1 MDTITAKI
9 LVFLLSVFVLIIV
22 AHQVTLLFDDSYDTE
37 TAMLYSSAEKVSF
50 NGIYVR
56 NETVVKSS
64 TNGVLSY
71 PELDGNKIAKDSVVA
86 YVYKSAEDIYINQR
100 IKALTEE
107 VELLEKEQNPGTTAV
122 VRPEFISALIEE
134 KYQTITSLI
143 ARNDLDQLAEERK
156 NFQSLLGIYQIIV
169 GEETDYNDRID
180 RLNKE
185 IEELEKKRS
194 QPVDVITVPDS
205 GYFISYADGYENMLS
220 PEKISGITVDKV
232 KEIIGNDGY
241 DPAKIS
247 KNAVGKIVSGY
258 EWKLIGLINEN
269 DASFRTGQ
277 DVTVKLSSTP
287 DTVSAVIED
296 IIESEDPNESI
307 IVLSCE
313 KLNYNLVQCRTERVE
328 LILNDFSGIKVPREA
343 IRFNKNNEKGVYI
356 LQGQKIAFR
365 KLDVIYECDDY
376 LLSKVS
382 SDTGYISVYDDII
395 TSGEIPAEVIEQA
408 SETTKAAEEEAPA
421 PQEKESSLQTD
432 SVSETEAS
440 GDGENV

>member
-22 AHQVTLLFDDSYDTE
+22 AHQVTLLFDDSYETE
-37 TAMLYSSAEKVSF
+37 TATLYSSAEKVSF
-50 NGIYVR
+50 KGIYVR

-100 IKALTEE
+100 IEALNQE

-143 ARNDLDQLAEERK
+143 ARNDLSQLAEERK
-156 NFQSLLGIYQIIV
+156 NFQSLLGIYQIII
-169 GEETDYNDRID
+169 GEETDYSDRID
-180 RLNKE
+180 RLSKE
-185 IEELEKKRS
+185 IEELEKKKS
-194 QPVDVITVPDS
+194 QPIDVITVSDS
-205 GYFISYADGYENMLS
+205 GYFISYADGYENVLS
-220 PEKISGITVDKV
+220 PDKLSGITVDKV
-232 KEIIGNDGY
+232 KEIIESDGY
-241 DPAKIS
+241 DSSKVS
-247 KNAVGKIVSGY
+247 KNAVGKIVNGY

-269 DASFRTGQ
+269 DAFFRTGQ

-287 DTVSAVIED
+287 DTVNAVIED
-296 IIESEDPNESI
+296 IIESEDSKESI

-328 LILNDFSGIKVPREA
+328 LILNDYSGIKVPREA

-356 LQGQKIAFR
+356 LQGQKIAFK

-376 LLSKVS
+376 LLSKVN

-395 TSGEIPAEVIEQA
+395 TSGEIPAEIIEQA
-408 SETTKAAEEEAPA
+408 SETTAAEEETTA
-421 PQEKESSLQTD
+421 PQETGSSLKTD
-432 SVSETEAS
+432 SASETS

>member
-22 AHQVTLLFDDSYDTE
+22 AHQVTLLFDDSYETE
-37 TAMLYSSAEKVSF
+37 TATLYSSAEKVSF
-50 NGIYVR
+50 KGIYVR

-100 IKALTEE
+100 IEALNQE

-143 ARNDLDQLAEERK
+143 ARNDLSQLAEERK
-156 NFQSLLGIYQIIV
+156 NFQSLLGIYQIII
-169 GEETDYNDRID
+169 GEETDYSDRID

-185 IEELEKKRS
+185 IEELEKKKS
-194 QPVDVITVPDS
+194 QPIDVITVPDS
-205 GYFISYADGYENMLS
+205 GYFISYADGYENVLS
-220 PEKISGITVDKV
+220 PDKLSGITVDKV
-232 KEIIGNDGY
+232 KEIIENDGY
-241 DPAKIS
+241 DSTKVS
-247 KNAVGKIVSGY
+247 KNAVGKIVNGY

-269 DASFRTGQ
+269 DAFFRTGQ

-287 DTVSAVIED
+287 DTVNAVIED
-296 IIESEDPNESI
+296 IIESEDSNESI

-328 LILNDFSGIKVPREA
+328 LILNDYSGIKVPREA

-356 LQGQKIAFR
+356 LQGQKIAF
-365 KLDVIYECDDY
+365 KKIDVIYECDDY

-395 TSGEIPAEVIEQA
+395 INGEIPAEIIEQA
-408 SETTKAAEEEAPA
+408 SETTAAEEETTA
-421 PQEKESSLQTD
+421 PQETGSSLQTD
-432 SVSETEAS
+432 SVSETS

>member
-22 AHQVTLLFDDSYDTE
+22 AHQVTLLFDDSYETE
-37 TAMLYSSAEKVSF
+37 TATLYSSAEKVSF
-50 NGIYVR
+50 KGIYVR

-100 IKALTEE
+100 IEALNQE

-143 ARNDLDQLAEERK
+143 ARNNLSQLAEERK
-156 NFQSLLGIYQIIV
+156 NFQSLLGIYQIII
-169 GEETDYNDRID
+169 GEETDYSDRID
-180 RLNKE
+180 RLSKE
-185 IEELEKKRS
+185 IEELEKKKS
-194 QPVDVITVPDS
+194 QPIDVITVPDS
-205 GYFISYADGYENMLS
+205 GYFISYADGYENVLS
-220 PEKISGITVDKV
+220 PDKLSGITVDKV
-232 KEIIGNDGY
+232 KEIIENDGY
-241 DPAKIS
+241 DSTKVS
-247 KNAVGKIVSGY
+247 KNAVGKIVNGY

-269 DASFRTGQ
+269 DAFFRMGQ

-287 DTVSAVIED
+287 DTVNAVIED
-296 IIESEDPNESI
+296 IIESEDSKESI

-328 LILNDFSGIKVPREA
+328 LILNDYSGIKVPREA

-356 LQGQKIAFR
+356 LQGQKIAFK

-376 LLSKVS
+376 LLSKVN

-395 TSGEIPAEVIEQA
+395 TSGEIPAEIIEQA
-408 SETTKAAEEEAPA
+408 SETTAAEEETTA
-421 PQEKESSLQTD
+421 PQETGSSLKTD
-432 SVSETEAS
+432 SASETS

>member
-22 AHQVTLLFDDSYDTE
+22 AHQVTLLFDDSYETE
-37 TAMLYSSAEKVSF
+37 TATLYSSAEKVSF
-50 NGIYVR
+50 KGIYVR

-100 IKALTEE
+100 IEALNQE

-143 ARNDLDQLAEERK
+143 ARNDLSQLAEERK
-156 NFQSLLGIYQIIV
+156 NFQSLLGIYQIII
-169 GEETDYNDRID
+169 GEETDYSDRID
-180 RLNKE
+180 RLSKE
-185 IEELEKKRS
+185 IEELEKKKS
-194 QPVDVITVPDS
+194 QPIDVITVPDS
-205 GYFISYADGYENMLS
+205 GYFISYADGYENVLS
-220 PEKISGITVDKV
+220 PDKLSGITVDKV
-232 KEIIGNDGY
+232 KEIIENDGY
-241 DPAKIS
+241 DSTKVS
-247 KNAVGKIVSGY
+247 KNAVGKIVNGY

-269 DASFRTGQ
+269 DAFFRTGQ

-287 DTVSAVIED
+287 DTVNAVIED
-296 IIESEDPNESI
+296 IIESEDSKESI

-328 LILNDFSGIKVPREA
+328 LILNDYSGIKVPREA

-356 LQGQKIAFR
+356 LQGQKIAFK

-376 LLSKVS
+376 LLSKVN

-395 TSGEIPAEVIEQA
+395 TSGEIPAEIIEQA
-408 SETTKAAEEEAPA
+408 SETTAAEEETTA
-421 PQEKESSLQTD
+421 PQETGSLLKTD
-432 SVSETEAS
+432 SASETS

>member
-22 AHQVTLLFDDSYDTE
+22 AHQVTLLFDDSYETE
-37 TAMLYSSAEKVSF
+37 TATLYSSAEKVSF
-50 NGIYVR
+50 KGIYVR

-100 IKALTEE
+100 IEALNQE

-143 ARNDLDQLAEERK
+143 ARNDLSQLAEERK
-156 NFQSLLGIYQIIV
+156 NFQSLLGIYQIII
-169 GEETDYNDRID
+169 GEETDYSDRID
-180 RLNKE
+180 RLSKE
-185 IEELEKKRS
+185 IEELEKKKS
-194 QPVDVITVPDS
+194 QPIDVITVPDS
-205 GYFISYADGYENMLS
+205 GYFISYADGYENVLS
-220 PEKISGITVDKV
+220 PDKLSGITVDKV
-232 KEIIGNDGY
+232 KEIIENDGY
-241 DPAKIS
+241 DSTKVS
-247 KNAVGKIVSGY
+247 KNAVGKIVNGY

-269 DASFRTGQ
+269 DAFFRTGQ

-287 DTVSAVIED
+287 DTVNAVIED
-296 IIESEDPNESI
+296 IIESEDSNESI

-328 LILNDFSGIKVPREA
+328 LILNDYSGIKVPREA

-356 LQGQKIAFR
+356 LQGQKIAFK

-376 LLSKVS
+376 LLSKVN

-395 TSGEIPAEVIEQA
+395 TSGEIPAEIIEQA
-408 SETTKAAEEEAPA
+408 SETTAAEEETTA
-421 PQEKESSLQTD
+421 PQETGSSLKTD
-432 SVSETEAS
+432 SASETS

>member
-22 AHQVTLLFDDSYDTE
+22 AHQVTLLFDDSYETE
-37 TAMLYSSAEKVSF
+37 TATLYSSAEKVSF
-50 NGIYVR
+50 KGIYVR

-100 IKALTEE
+100 IEALNQE

-143 ARNDLDQLAEERK
+143 ARNDLSQLAEERK
-156 NFQSLLGIYQIIV
+156 NFQSLLGIYQIII
-169 GEETDYNDRID
+169 GEETDYSDRID
-180 RLNKE
+180 RLSKE
-185 IEELEKKRS
+185 IEELEKKKS
-194 QPVDVITVPDS
+194 QPIDVITVPDS
-205 GYFISYADGYENMLS
+205 GYFISYADGYENVLS
-220 PEKISGITVDKV
+220 PDKLSGITVDKV
-232 KEIIGNDGY
+232 KEIIENDGY
-241 DPAKIS
+241 DSTKVS
-247 KNAVGKIVSGY
+247 KNAVGKIVNGY

-269 DASFRTGQ
+269 DAFFRTGQ

-287 DTVSAVIED
+287 DTVNAVIED
-296 IIESEDPNESI
+296 IIESEDSKESI

-328 LILNDFSGIKVPREA
+328 LILNDYSGIKVPREA

-356 LQGQKIAFR
+356 LQGQKIAFK

-376 LLSKVS
+376 LLSKVN

-395 TSGEIPAEVIEQA
+395 TSGEIPAEIIEQA
-408 SETTKAAEEEAPA
+408 SETTAAEEETTA
-421 PQEKESSLQTD
+421 PQETGSSLKTD
-432 SVSETEAS
+432 SASETS

>member
-22 AHQVTLLFDDSYDTE
+22 AHQVTLLFDDSYETE
-37 TAMLYSSAEKVSF
+37 TATLYSSAEKVSF
-50 NGIYVR
+50 KGIYVR

-100 IKALTEE
+100 IEALNQE

-143 ARNDLDQLAEERK
+143 ARNDLSQLAEERK
-156 NFQSLLGIYQIIV
+156 NFQSLLGIYQIII
-169 GEETDYNDRID
+169 GEETDYSDRID

-185 IEELEKKRS
+185 IEELEKKKS
-194 QPVDVITVPDS
+194 QPIDVITVPDS
-205 GYFISYADGYENMLS
+205 GYFISYADGYENVLS
-220 PEKISGITVDKV
+220 PDKLSGITVDKV
-232 KEIIGNDGY
+232 KEIIENDGY
-241 DPAKIS
+241 DSTKVS
-247 KNAVGKIVSGY
+247 KNAVGKIVNGY

-269 DASFRTGQ
+269 DAFFRTGQ

-287 DTVSAVIED
+287 DTVNAVIED
-296 IIESEDPNESI
+296 IIESEDSNESI

-328 LILNDFSGIKVPREA
+328 LILNDYSGIKVPREA

-356 LQGQKIAFR
+356 LQGQKIAFK

-376 LLSKVS
+376 LLSKIN

-395 TSGEIPAEVIEQA
+395 TSGEIPAEIIEQA
-408 SETTKAAEEEAPA
+408 SETTAAEEETTA
-421 PQEKESSLQTD
+421 PQETGSLLKTD
-432 SVSETEAS
+432 SASETS

>member
-22 AHQVTLLFDDSYDTE
+22 AHQVTLLFDDSYETE
-37 TAMLYSSAEKVSF
+37 TATLYSSAEKVSF
-50 NGIYVR
+50 KGIYVR

-100 IKALTEE
+100 IEALNQE

-143 ARNDLDQLAEERK
+143 ARNDLSQLAEERK

-169 GEETDYNDRID
+169 GEETDYSDRID

-185 IEELEKKRS
+185 IEELEKKKS
-194 QPVDVITVPDS
+194 QPIDVITVPDS
-205 GYFISYADGYENMLS
+205 GYFISYADGYENVLS
-220 PEKISGITVDKV
+220 PDKLSGITVDKV
-232 KEIIGNDGY
+232 KEIIENDGY
-241 DPAKIS
+241 DSTKVS
-247 KNAVGKIVSGY
+247 KNAVGKIVNGY

-287 DTVSAVIED
+287 DTVNAVIED
-296 IIESEDPNESI
+296 IIESEDSNESI

-328 LILNDFSGIKVPREA
+328 LILNDYSGIKVPREA

-356 LQGQKIAFR
+356 LQGQKIAFK

-376 LLSKVS
+376 LLSKVN

-395 TSGEIPAEVIEQA
+395 TSGEIPAEIIEQA
-408 SETTKAAEEEAPA
+408 SETTAAEEETTA
-421 PQEKESSLQTD
+421 PQETGSSLKTD
-432 SVSETEAS
+432 SASETS

>member
-22 AHQVTLLFDDSYDTE
+22 AHQVTLLFDDSYETE
-37 TAMLYSSAEKVSF
+37 TATLYSSAEKVSF
-50 NGIYVR
+50 KGIYVR

-100 IKALTEE
+100 IEALNQE

-143 ARNDLDQLAEERK
+143 ARNNLSQLAEERK
-156 NFQSLLGIYQIIV
+156 NFQSLLGIYQIII
-169 GEETDYNDRID
+169 GEEADYSDRID
-180 RLNKE
+180 RLSKE
-185 IEELEKKRS
+185 IEELEKKKS
-194 QPVDVITVPDS
+194 QPIDVITVPDS
-205 GYFISYADGYENMLS
+205 GYFISYADGYENVLS
-220 PEKISGITVDKV
+220 PDKLSGITVDKV
-232 KEIIGNDGY
+232 KEIIENDGY
-241 DPAKIS
+241 DSTKVS
-247 KNAVGKIVSGY
+247 KNAVGKIVNGY

-269 DASFRTGQ
+269 DAFFRMGQ

-287 DTVSAVIED
+287 DTVNAVIED
-296 IIESEDPNESI
+296 IIESEDSKESI

-328 LILNDFSGIKVPREA
+328 LILNDYSGIKVPREA

-356 LQGQKIAFR
+356 LQGQKIAFK

-376 LLSKVS
+376 LLSKVN

-395 TSGEIPAEVIEQA
+395 TSGEIPAEIIEQA
-408 SETTKAAEEEAPA
+408 SETTAAEEETTA
-421 PQEKESSLQTD
+421 PQETGSSLKTD
-432 SVSETEAS
+432 SASETS

>member
-22 AHQVTLLFDDSYDTE
+22 AHQVTLLFDDSYETE
-37 TAMLYSSAEKVSF
+37 TATLYSSAEKVSF
-50 NGIYVR
+50 KGIYVR

-100 IKALTEE
+100 IEALNQE

-143 ARNDLDQLAEERK
+143 ARNDLSQLAEERK
-156 NFQSLLGIYQIIV
+156 NFQSLLGIYQIII
-169 GEETDYNDRID
+169 GEETDYSDRID

-185 IEELEKKRS
+185 IEELEKKKS
-194 QPVDVITVPDS
+194 QPIDVITVPDS
-205 GYFISYADGYENMLS
+205 GYFISYADGYENVLS
-220 PEKISGITVDKV
+220 PDKLSGITVDKV
-232 KEIIGNDGY
+232 KEIIENDGY
-241 DPAKIS
+241 DSTKVS
-247 KNAVGKIVSGY
+247 KNAVGKIVNGY

-269 DASFRTGQ
+269 DAFFRTGQ

-287 DTVSAVIED
+287 DTVNAVIED
-296 IIESEDPNESI
+296 IIESEDSKESI

-328 LILNDFSGIKVPREA
+328 LILNDYSGIKVPREA

-356 LQGQKIAFR
+356 LQGQKIAFK

-376 LLSKVS
+376 LLSKVN

-395 TSGEIPAEVIEQA
+395 TSGEIPAEIIEQA
-408 SETTKAAEEEAPA
+408 SETTAAEEETTA
-421 PQEKESSLQTD
+421 PQETGSSLKTD
-432 SVSETEAS
+432 SASETS

>member
-9 LVFLLSVFVLIIV
+9 LVFLLSIFVLIIV
-22 AHQVTLLFDDSYDTE
+22 AHQVTLLFDDSYETE
-37 TAMLYSSAEKVSF
+37 TATLYSSAEKVSF
-50 NGIYVR
+50 KGIYVR
-56 NETVVKSS
+56 NESVVTSS

-100 IKALTEE
+100 IEALNEE

-143 ARNDLDQLAEERK
+143 ARNDLNQLAEERK
-156 NFQSLLGIYQIIV
+156 NFQSLLGIYQIVI

-180 RLNKE
+180 RLKNE
-185 IEELEKKRS
+185 INDLEKKKS
-194 QPVDVITVPDS
+194 QPIDVITVPDS
-205 GYFISYADGYENMLS
+205 GYFISYADGYENVLS

-232 KEIIGNDGY
+232 KEIIESDGY
-241 DPAKIS
+241 DPSKVS

-287 DTVSAVIED
+287 DTVGAVIED
-296 IIESEDPNESI
+296 IIESEDPDESI

-356 LQGQKIAFR
+356 LQGQKIAFK

-376 LLSKVS
+376 LLSKVN

-395 TSGEIPAEVIEQA
+395 TSGEIPAEIIEQT
-408 SETTKAAEEEAPA
+408 SETTVAEEENTA
-421 PQEKESSLQTD
+421 PQETKNSLQTD
-432 SVSETEAS
+432 PVSETEAP

>member
-22 AHQVTLLFDDSYDTE
+22 AHQVTLLFDDSYETE
-37 TAMLYSSAEKVSF
+37 TATLYSSAEKVSF
-50 NGIYVR
+50 KGIYVR

-100 IKALTEE
+100 IEALNQE

-143 ARNDLDQLAEERK
+143 ARNDLSQLAEERK

-169 GEETDYNDRID
+169 GEETDYSDRID
-180 RLNKE
+180 RLSKE
-185 IEELEKKRS
+185 IEELEKKKS
-194 QPVDVITVPDS
+194 QPIDVITVPDS
-205 GYFISYADGYENMLS
+205 GYFISYADGYENVLS
-220 PEKISGITVDKV
+220 PDKLSGITVDKV
-232 KEIIGNDGY
+232 KEIIENDGY
-241 DPAKIS
+241 DSTKVS
-247 KNAVGKIVSGY
+247 KNAVGKIVNGY

-269 DASFRTGQ
+269 DAFFRTGQ

-287 DTVSAVIED
+287 DTVNAVIED
-296 IIESEDPNESI
+296 IIESEDSKESI

-328 LILNDFSGIKVPREA
+328 LILNDYSGIKVPREA

-356 LQGQKIAFR
+356 LQGQKIAFK

-376 LLSKVS
+376 LLSKVN

-395 TSGEIPAEVIEQA
+395 TSGEIPAEIIEQA
-408 SETTKAAEEEAPA
+408 SETTAAEEETTA
-421 PQEKESSLQTD
+421 PQETGSSLKTD
-432 SVSETEAS
+432 SASETS